1 MNNEV
6 IDAYVDSELFRS
18 LIFSWYLEGNMHYVH
33 CQDND
38 GNTFLLYSI
47 IGDRAK
53 NILSAER
60 PAANCYEKIEKY
72 IVKNYSAEQLAFVV
86 FAIIYGVSDEKLSL
100 LTLRKNNLI
109 AELLLDALLCGTE
122 LNLLKEIVNSKSSIK
137 KKQKQLSDIIPDC
150 TLELENTLTK
160 EKLSIKRTSVKDDDG
175 ESFAI
180 SFDNQCFSL
189 RY

>member
-6 IDAYVDSELFRS
+6 IDAYVDSEIFRS